1 MITGEREKINR
12 ALNMIRR
19 RFPSKR
25 FKELNLTCVFD
36 TDRMLGYFRSKVDI
50 VHLNPYFT
58 GYRQEIPIQMMAEHR
73 TILRSVSS
81 FFFFFNLVTE

>member
-81 FFFFFNLVTE
+81 FFFFFQFSN